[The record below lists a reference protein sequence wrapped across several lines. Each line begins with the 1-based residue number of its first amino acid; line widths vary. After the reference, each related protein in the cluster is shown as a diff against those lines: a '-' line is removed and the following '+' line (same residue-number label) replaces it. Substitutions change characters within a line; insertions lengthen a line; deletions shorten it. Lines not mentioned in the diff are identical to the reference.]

1 MAEAETIQLSKFDID
16 EYLRDGDATVAA
28 CTDAKAVA
36 DEIHE
41 QGYDNIFLLGIGGT
55 YDELE
60 MVRYFMNKYSEV
72 EVHLINAAEF
82 NVLGSNRL
90 KKNSLVV
97 TASASGDT
105 KEIVRAVDTIVNQ
118 GIRVIA
124 FTRKETPLGKLA
136 TKVIAAP
143 VATGRC
149 DFTYLLFDA
158 FALRLLN
165 LRGDFDRY
173 DDFIAQTKSIFHDL
187 VDIRIKFE
195 PRAEEIARQFAHEPY
210 TIFIASGAL
219 WGENVL
225 FSMCVLEEM
234 QWIRTRAVTSAEF
247 FHGTLELVE
256 PGVPVILTKGE
267 DECRELDNRVET
279 FCRHYTDKFAVIDT
293 AEYAID
299 GLDSEFRPLVS
310 PMIAAAT
317 LHERLSKH
325 YESETKH
332 NLAYRRY
339 YRQFSY

>member
-1 MAEAETIQLSKFDID
+1 MAELETIQLSKFDIE
-16 EYLRDGDATVAA
+16 EYLQDGDATVAA
-28 CTDAKAVA
+28 CAEAKAVA
-36 DEIHE
+36 DEVNAE
-41 QGYDNIFLLGIGGT
+41 GYENIFLLGIGGT
-55 YDELE
+55 YDELD

-72 EVHLINAAEF
+72 EVHLVNAAEL
-82 NVLGSNRL
+82 NVLGHRRL

-105 KEIVRAVDTIVNQ
+105 KEIVKAVGNLVAQ
-118 GIRVIA
+118 GIRVVA
-124 FTRKETPLGKLA
+124 FTRKETPLGQLA
-136 TKVIAAP
+136 TKVISAP

-173 DDFIAQTKSIFHDL
+173 DDFMAQTKNIFHDL

-195 PRAEEIARQFAHEPY
+195 SRAEEIARKFAHEPY

-267 DECRELDNRVET
+267 DECRELDNRVEK
-279 FCRHYTDKFAVIDT
+279 FCHEYTDKFAVIDT
-293 AEYAID
+293 AEFAID
-299 GLDSEFRPLVS
+299 GLDPEFRPLVS

-325 YESETKH
+325 YETETKH

>member
-1 MAEAETIQLSKFDID
+1 MAELEKCQLLNFDI
-16 EYLRDGDATVAA
+16 EQYLKDGDATVAA
-28 CTDAKAVA
+28 CAQAKAA
-36 DEIHE
+36 AEEIHQ
-41 QGYDNIFLLGIGGT
+41 QGYENVFLLGIGGT
-55 YDELE
+55 YDELD

-72 EVHLINAAEF
+72 EVHLVNAAEL
-82 NVLGSNRL
+82 NVLGHKRL
-90 KKNSLVV
+90 KKNSVVV

-105 KEIVRAVDTIVNQ
+105 KEIVEAVQRLTAE
-118 GIRVIA
+118 GIRVVA
-124 FTRKETPLGKLA
+124 FTREDTPLGKLA
-136 TKVIAAP
+136 TTVISAP

-149 DFTYLLFDA
+149 EFTYLLFDA

-165 LRGDFDRY
+165 LRGDFARY
-173 DDFIAQTKSIFHDL
+173 DDFMAQTKNVFRDL

-195 PRAEEIARQFAHEPY
+195 PKAERIARQFAEEPY

-234 QWIRTRAVTSAEF
+234 QWVRTRAVTSPEF

-256 PGVPVILTKGE
+256 PGVPVILAKGE
-267 DECRELDNRVET
+267 DECRELDNRVEV
-279 FCRHYTDKFAVIDT
+279 FCQRYTDRFVVIDT
-293 AEYAID
+293 AEYAIS
-299 GLDSEFRPLVS
+299 GLDEEFRPLVS

-325 YESETKH
+325 YERVTKH

>member
-1 MAEAETIQLSKFDID
+1 M
-16 EYLRDGDATVAA
+16 AA
-28 CTDAKAVA
+28 CAQAKAVA

-41 QGYDNIFLLGIGGT
+41 QGYENIFLLGIGGT
-55 YDELE
+55 YDELD
-60 MVRYFMNKYSEV
+60 MVRYFMKKYSEV
-72 EVHLINAAEF
+72 EVHLVNAAEL
-82 NVLGSNRL
+82 NVMGDNRL
-90 KKNSLVV
+90 KKDSVVV

-105 KEIVRAVDTIVNQ
+105 KEIVKAVENITAQ
-118 GIRVIA
+118 GIRVVA
-124 FTRKETPLGKLA
+124 FTREDTPLGKLA
-136 TKVIAAP
+136 TTVISAP

-149 DFTYLLFDA
+149 DFTYLLFQA

-173 DDFIAQTKSIFHDL
+173 DDYMAQTKNLFQDL

-195 PRAEEIARQFAHEPY
+195 PKAEQIAKQFAEEPY

-256 PGVPVILTKGE
+256 PGVPVIITKGE
-267 DECRELDNRVET
+267 DECRELDNRAEV
-279 FCRHYTDKFAVIDT
+279 FCKQYTDKLAVIDT
-293 AEYAID
+293 AEYAVS
-299 GLDSEFRPLVS
+299 GLDDEFRPLVS

-325 YESETKH
+325 YERITKH

-339 YRQFSY
+339 YRQFAY

>member
-1 MAEAETIQLSKFDID
+1 MEVLETIQLSKFDTE
-16 EYLRDGDATVAA
+16 EYLQDGDATIEA
-28 CTDAKAVA
+28 CARAKEMAE
-36 DEIHE
+36 EIHR
-41 QGYDNIFLLGIGGT
+41 QGYENIFLLGIGGT
-55 YDELE
+55 YDELD

-72 EVHLINAAEF
+72 EVHLVNAAEF
-82 NVLGSNRL
+82 NVLGHNRL
-90 KKNSLVV
+90 KRESLVV

-105 KEIVRAVDTIVNQ
+105 KEIVKAVKDITEQ
-118 GIRVIA
+118 GVRVVA
-124 FTRKETPLGKLA
+124 FTREDTPLGQLA
-136 TKVIAAP
+136 TTVISAP

-149 DFTYLLFDA
+149 DFTYLLFEA

-165 LRGDFDRY
+165 LRGDFARY
-173 DDFIAQTKSIFHDL
+173 DDFMSQTRNLFRDL

-195 PRAEEIARQFAHEPY
+195 DRAVQIAADYAKEPY
-210 TIFIASGAL
+210 TIFVGSGAL
-219 WGENVL
+219 WGETVL

-267 DECRELDNRVET
+267 DECRELDNRVEA
-279 FCRHYTDKFAVIDT
+279 FCRQHTDKFCVIDT
-293 AEYAID
+293 AEFAID
-299 GLDSEFRPLVS
+299 GLDQEFRPLVS

-325 YESETKH
+325 YETQTKH

-339 YRQFSY
+339 YRQFAY